1 MRRFIRFCLTAAG
14 ILGGAAAAHAQAAGV
29 VRFCAGVDNLPMSQD
44 GQPSGF
50 EVEIARAAAA
60 HMGKEAQFVW
70 LRPHAENFE
79 EAVLQGR
86 CDAALGAIIDP
97 GAMAGDWTPPG
108 VVLSK
113 PYYAAGYR
121 LIARSGAKAVRH
133 LDDLPP
139 DERLAVQGRSI
150 GTYLVRRRDHKV
162 HVVRRVEDVVN
173 VVAGRRTE
181 YGYMW
186 GPLAAWMLKNRED
199 VKLVEGFVPEESW
212 RFALAVRE
220 DDAALRQALDS
231 AIEALIE
238 SGTAG
243 KILGAYGL
251 SWQDPRS

>member
-1 MRRFIRFCLTAAG
+1 MRRLIRFCLAAAG
-14 ILGGAAAAHAQAAGV
+14 ILASAATVHAQAAGV
-29 VRFCAGVDNLPMSQD
+29 VRFCAGADNLPMSQD

-50 EVEIARAAAA
+50 EAEIATAAAA
-60 HMGKEAQFVW
+60 HMGKEPQFVW
-70 LRPHAENFE
+70 LSPRTENFE

-97 GAMAGDWTPPG
+97 GANAGDWTPPG

-121 LIARSGAKAVRH
+121 LIARSGAKPVRKV
-133 LDDLPP
+133 DDLPP
-139 DERLAVQGRSI
+139 NERLAVQGRSI
-150 GTYLVRRRDHKV
+150 GTYLVRRRGHKV
-162 HVVRRVEDVVN
+162 HVVRRVEDVIN
-173 VVAGRRTE
+173 VVAEGQTE

-186 GPLAAWMLKNRED
+186 GPLAAWMLKDRKD
-199 VKLVEGFVPEESW
+199 VELVEGFVPEESW

-243 KILGAYGL
+243 KVVGAYGV
-251 SWQDPRS
+251 SWQDPRR

>member
-1 MRRFIRFCLTAAG
+1 MRRSIRFCLTAAG
-14 ILGGAAAAHAQAAGV
+14 ILGGTTAVQAQETDV

-50 EVEIARAAAA
+50 EVEIAKAAAA
-60 HMGKEAQFVW
+60 DMGKEAQFVW
-70 LRPHAENFE
+70 LRPRTENFE

-97 GAMAGDWTPPG
+97 GAPGDWTPPG

-121 LIARSGAKAVRH
+121 LIARSGAQPVRH

-150 GTYLVRRRDHKV
+150 GTYLVRRRGHEV
-162 HVVRRVEDVVN
+162 HVVRRVEDVIN
-173 VVAGRRTE
+173 VVADGQTE

-186 GPLAAWMLKNRED
+186 GPLAAWTLKDRED
-199 VKLVEGFVPEESW
+199 VKLVEGFAPEESW
-212 RFALAVRE
+212 HFALAVRE

-251 SWQDPRS
+251 SWQDPRG